1 MHLFEEV
8 LKSLP
13 ELSNV
18 QPIAQGGQKTVYKAV
33 HKDFGDV
40 VLKVVLDANDRILRE
55 ISIAVECDFLNV
67 PELYFW
73 KELIIDGQDI
83 VVLIEQFIPGKTLRD
98 YLNTNSS
105 LSRHNCIMLCHSL
118 LKTAVE
124 LEQKNLVHRDI
135 KPENI
140 IWGDDGNFWILD
152 FGIARHLDLTSLT
165 ATNARFGPATVG
177 YAAPEQLRN
186 MKKQVDIRADLFSIG
201 VVIFEAITGSNPF
214 IDGAR
219 DALEVLQRTESLK
232 LNSKMLQ
239 EFAGLELGQFVLVL
253 MEKYASRRPTSAA
266 QALQWF
272 EEIIA

>member
-8 LKSLP
+8 LKTLP

-140 IWGDDGNFWILD
+140 IWGDDGSFWILD

-239 EFAGLELGQFVLVL
+239 EFAGPELGQFVLVL